1 MKRKKWTVTL
11 LATLVLLGAGGY
23 LLWRT
28 GFFAAATSLEGI
40 QRYIEAFSPY
50 SQLVFLAVQ
59 LASVI
64 LAPIP
69 SNITAAGGALLFGMW
84 ESFLLT
90 WLAVTAGS
98 MIVFGLSRALGQDFA
113 DRFVGQK
120 VSSRYLDIIRR
131 KQDVFLALVFLFPF
145 FPDDLICILA
155 GLTQIRW
162 TRFLGI
168 VLLFRPWGLLVAS
181 AVGSSV
187 ISIPLWGMA
196 LIGIAGAAFFLV
208 GLKYGDQV
216 EEALLRRFR
225 RDQTP
230 PPEAPPDKP
239 AHQAGE

>member
-64 LAPIP
+64 LAP

-84 ESFLLT
+84 EAFLLT

-230 PPEAPPDKP
+230 PPDAPPDKP